1 MQRVRPVTVTNGTTS
16 GTINTASVAKA
27 AKSNRRLLIIRNTHG
42 TAVAFTITFGS
53 QVPVADV
60 TGYTMLPADGALAF
74 TSEAMPTEAI
84 NIISGTASVKFT
96 IIEG

>member
-16 GTINTASVAKA
+16 GTVDTATVAKA
-27 AKSNRRLLIIRNTHG
+27 AKLNRRLLIIRNTHG
-42 TAVAFTITFGS
+42 SAVAFTITFGA
-53 QVPVADV
+53 QVPVAGV
-60 TGYTMLPADGALAF
+60 TGYTMLPADGPLIF
-74 TSEAMPTEAI
+74 NGESMPTEAI